1 MFRSG
6 THSFGVGAFKS
17 VLLQRRMP
25 GKVLLQPNVNMRKSF
40 LYILCFVVACQLIG
54 CGGGEEQR
62 RQLAELEEQN
72 HSGQPMQNDSL
83 AEALV
88 AYFDRHGNANE
99 RMRAKYILGR
109 TYYCLGELPRALETY
124 FEAADCADTT
134 ASDCDFAKL
143 SRIHAQSADIFH
155 KQIQPRSELK
165 ELRVAEYY
173 AKKGNDTLMAIEC
186 FAQQADAF
194 LFLHENDSG
203 ILTKKLAS
211 KAFLSMGKVDRAA
224 LTLGS
229 IILLMIEKDEIEKA
243 KQYLSLY
250 ESESGCFD
258 DDLNIEK
265 GREIYYY
272 VKGKYYLAM
281 DRLDSAEYYFR
292 KELREGFDLNNQ
304 IAGNRGLLKLYEKK
318 EILDS
323 IAKYA
328 NLGYILN
335 DSAYS
340 LSEMQNIQKLQASYN
355 YEHAK
360 LLAEQKSHESE
371 RAYLIIAIIVSLVMV
386 AIVVVFYAFSNYRR
400 KKEEEL
406 KQYRQNLYNL
416 EKAQTELQELMAI
429 ETQNAASLI
438 EKKNREIL
446 NLQENIEKYQ
456 KLNEKHVATL
466 ESRLDDADIV
476 KHLHGLVVKN
486 PPQIATQEDLRQLKM
501 LVNEEI
507 PTFYS
512 SLNTPECT
520 LRTIEYEVCLLIRCH
535 FLPSEICKLT
545 GRNESYI
552 SNLRKTILL
561 KLYGVKGAP
570 KDLDQR
576 IMAIK

>member
-1 MFRSG
+1 
-6 THSFGVGAFKS
+6 
-17 VLLQRRMP
+17 
-25 GKVLLQPNVNMRKSF
+25 MRKSF
-40 LYILCFVVACQLIG
+40 LYILCFVAVCQLIG
-54 CGGGEEQR
+54 CGSGEEQR
-62 RQLAELEEQN
+62 RQLTELEQQN
-72 HSGQPMQNDSL
+72 HSGQPMLNDTL

-88 AYFDRHGNANE
+88 AYFDRHGSANE

-109 TYYCLGELPRALETY
+109 TYADMGELPRALETY
-124 FEAADCADTT
+124 YQAADCADTT

-165 ELRVAEYY
+165 ELRLAEYY

-186 FAQQADAF
+186 YAQQSDAF
-194 LFLHENDSG
+194 AFLHEDDSV
-203 ILTKKLAS
+203 ITVKEFAS
-211 KAFLSMGKVDRAA
+211 KAFLSVGRADCA
-224 LTLGS
+224 SLTLGS
-229 IILLMIEKDEIEKA
+229 IISLLIKKNELKKA
-243 KQYLSLY
+243 KDYLNFY
-250 ESESGCFD
+250 ELESGCFD
-258 DDLNIEK
+258 GNLNIEK

-272 VKGKYYLAM
+272 VKGEYYLAV
-281 DRLDSAEYYFR
+281 DRLDSAEYFFR

-304 IAGNRGLLKLYEKK
+304 IAGYKGLQNVYEKRG
-318 EILDS
+318 ILDS
-323 IAKYA
+323 IAKFA
-328 NLGYILN
+328 NLGYLLN

-371 RAYLIIAIIVSLVMV
+371 RAYLTIAIIVSLVMV
-386 AIVVVFYAFSNYRR
+386 AIVVAFYAFSNYRR

-446 NLQENIEKYQ
+446 SLQESIEKHQ

-466 ESRLDDADIV
+466 ESRLDDADII
-476 KHLHGLVVKN
+476 KHLHGLVDKN
-486 PPQIATQEDLRQLKM
+486 PPQIATQEDFRQLKM

-512 SLNTPECT
+512 SLNTPECS

-552 SNLRKTILL
+552 SNLRKAILL
-561 KLYGVKGAP
+561 KLYGVKGTP

-576 IMAIK
+576 IMAFK